1 MILMTNDLAKVESTN
16 STYIA
21 RYGTGEDPYAQFAN
35 EGGPGIQGKLAT
47 CSKGDWSI
55 GADKTPVKAGTQ
67 FLFIVPET
75 MRGWLKWE
83 DGAVSDAVMG
93 YVRDGFLVQHRGTL
107 GDDDETAWQKNP
119 EGTPRDPW
127 TRTYRALLL
136 EMSPPH
142 GDVTF
147 SGSSFGAQIALK
159 EICRVYSADNH
170 RFPDAFPVVELTTK
184 TRQHKTY
191 GSIKGPWFNIVGW
204 ATVEDVKAGKKGGAK
219 AKAPTKVET
228 EAELNDELPGDWA

>member
-75 MRGWLKWE
+75 MRGWLKW
-83 DGAVSDAVMG
+83 DSSSVADADMG
-93 YVRDGFLVQHRGTL
+93 FVRDDFSVSTAPRLVTPMSRSGRRTLTARRGIRGRAHTVL
-107 GDDDETAWQKNP
+107 SRRDVATA
-119 EGTPRDPW
+119 R
-127 TRTYRALLL
+127 
-136 EMSPPH
+136 
-142 GDVTF
+142 
-147 SGSSFGAQIALK
+147 
-159 EICRVYSADNH
+159 
-170 RFPDAFPVVELTTK
+170 
-184 TRQHKTY
+184 
-191 GSIKGPWFNIVGW
+191 
-204 ATVEDVKAGKKGGAK
+204 
-219 AKAPTKVET
+219 
-228 EAELNDELPGDWA
+228 